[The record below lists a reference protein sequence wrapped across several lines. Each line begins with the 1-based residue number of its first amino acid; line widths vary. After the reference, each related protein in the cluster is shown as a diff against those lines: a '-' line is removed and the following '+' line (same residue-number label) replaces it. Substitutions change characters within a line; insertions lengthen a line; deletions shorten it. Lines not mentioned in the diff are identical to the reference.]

1 VISPG
6 AGENSRLST
15 AKERIRVDVGKGE
28 DARRAARAGEV
39 VADRGAG
46 FASEKFKLSA
56 RGGVG
61 ECVRASAEW
70 CSRRKVWGQATKL
83 ARVVHLSQLPTPP
96 TGWFQKLALCHPPP
110 SPTLPRACVWGGG
123 GVGMARWQCPPCT
136 SVADRTSRGHCC
148 LIYAQHVATCPPI
161 SRL

>member
-1 VISPG
+1 MISPG

-110 SPTLPRACVWGGG
+110 LPRLCLGRVYGGG
-123 GVGMARWQCPPCT
+123 K
-136 SVADRTSRGHCC
+136 
-148 LIYAQHVATCPPI
+148 
-161 SRL
+161 

>member
-1 VISPG
+1 MISPG

-28 DARRAARAGEV
+28 DARRAVRAGEV

-46 FASEKFKLSA
+46 FASEKFKLLA
-56 RGGVG
+56 RGGCGRMCACERRVVLETQSIG
-61 ECVRASAEW
+61 ASYKAGRGGSSLAAPYPTHRLDPKASA
-70 CSRRKVWGQATKL
+70 
-83 ARVVHLSQLPTPP
+83 LPITP
-96 TGWFQKLALCHPPP
+96 HPH
-110 SPTLPRACVWGGG
+110 TLPRAWGGQ
-123 GVGMARWQCPPCT
+123 VGMARWQCPPC
-136 SVADRTSRGHCC
+136 SPVADRTSRGHCC